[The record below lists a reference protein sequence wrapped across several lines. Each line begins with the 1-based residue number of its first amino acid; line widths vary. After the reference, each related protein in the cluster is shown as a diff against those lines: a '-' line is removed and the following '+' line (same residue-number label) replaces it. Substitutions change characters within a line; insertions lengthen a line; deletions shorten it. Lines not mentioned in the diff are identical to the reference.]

1 MFLDFALFSE
11 LKEDDEL
18 VYKIW
23 EPEEYIISMG
33 YNNLIEDLIY
43 TDRVVYDKIKD
54 NKRMTGGGP
63 ILLSP
68 GMVVISILK
77 WMEEDKISP
86 FSHYSDISRYIL
98 RTFELLGLKNNIYF
112 NKNEYYYKEDI
123 FGFSTLRILDKL
135 VFSNTFLFF
144 NNDLN
149 LNFLYM
155 KKFFKYKINISKCC
169 NLSKFGFNIDIE
181 NFIKIF
187 IYCIENEFVTI

>member
-155 KKFFKYKINISKCC
+155 KKFFKYKINISECC

-181 NFIKIF
+181 NFIKMF